1 MRIAPYQPKKA
12 RIEIV
17 PMIDT
22 IFFLLVFFMMA
33 SLAMTTMRGMP
44 VNLPKA
50 AQAQSR
56 PVDKV
61 VLTLTADGRYYVDRE
76 PVTFEQIRPALRE
89 VLRRNPDTAVVINC
103 DQNQRVKGLVE
114 LADEAKSCGARLLT
128 IATSP
133 KEEGGS

>member
-103 DQNQRVKGLVE
+103 DQSQRVKGLVE

-133 KEEGGS
+133 KEEGGG

>member
-76 PVTFEQIRPALRE
+76 PVTFEQIRPVLRE

-103 DQNQRVKGLVE
+103 DQSQRVKGLVE